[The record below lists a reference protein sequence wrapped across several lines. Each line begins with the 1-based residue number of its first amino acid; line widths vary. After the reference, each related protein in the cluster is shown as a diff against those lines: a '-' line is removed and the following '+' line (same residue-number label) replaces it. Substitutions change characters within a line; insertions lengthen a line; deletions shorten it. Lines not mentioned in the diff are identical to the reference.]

1 MSNIYNRR
9 LDYEVL
15 ASGKRV
21 LQRPEKPVIPKYAV
35 VGNTAPN
42 LDFQTNRM
50 LQPLFATK
58 KPIPQSPYT
67 PKQPVNAS
75 GLGGRAPIYI
85 DYVVPDRPKPTKPK
99 GLVWEP
105 NSIRE
110 LYNNVYPDG
119 LPKNNIGAQ
128 AANSQYLD
136 ALNQEKKQKQL
147 EQRYNERLRVG
158 RNADDIKEIDEG
170 KRTGRPHPDARMEQ
184 ELKRLDEMLADTKY
198 GKGPYRNIALS
209 TEGHA
214 KLAQKQAEDIRAE
227 LNKLRAAAKS
237 HKDEVVAAIGSSS
250 MGTFREL
257 DLTDEKILG
266 DFLTSYKSTNDN
278 VPLKSDKNAVQTR
291 KALILDY
298 LKSQDPKLDLK
309 DKEVQKQAEALQKE
323 IPFTY
328 KKISSYENKIK
339 EILEKSPPEYT
350 ALSPVFIPGGPSK
363 TLPSPGGGLFGW
375 GGKSS

>member
-21 LQRPEKPVIPKYAV
+21 LQRPTKPVVPKYAI

-85 DYVVPDRPKPTKPK
+85 DYVVPDRPKPKKPS

-119 LPKNNIGAQ
+119 LPKNNVGAQ

-136 ALNQEKKQKQL
+136 ALNQEKKQKEL
-147 EQRYNERLRVG
+147 EERYNQRVRVNNPGG
-158 RNADDIKEIDEG
+158 R
-170 KRTGRPHPDARMEQ
+170 RPHPDARMEE
-184 ELKRLDEMLADTKY
+184 ELKKLDEMLAETKY
-198 GKGPYRNIALS
+198 GKGGPYKNIALS
-209 TEGHA
+209 AEGHA
-214 KLAQKQAEDIRAE
+214 KMAQQQAEDIRAE
-227 LNKLRAAAKS
+227 LNKMRSAAKS
-237 HKDEVVAAIGSSS
+237 HKDELVSAIGSSS
-250 MGTFREL
+250 GTFREL
-257 DLTDEKILG
+257 DLTDEKILE
-266 DFLTSYKSTNDN
+266 DFLTSYKSANDN

-291 KALILDY
+291 KALILAY
-298 LKSQDPKLDLK
+298 LKSEDPKLDLK

-328 KKISSYENKIK
+328 KKISAYEDRIK
-339 EILEKSPPEYT
+339 ELLKTSPPEYS
-350 ALSPVFIPGGPSK
+350 ALSPAFVGKPLVSSSK
-363 TLPSPGGGLFGW
+363 VSGTYSSTAPVKSVSKPR
-375 GGKSS
+375 KSST